1 MTNNPLYTYLDNIRP
16 LISPTAVERAANL
29 PNNALGKHYLWRDG
43 NSKTG
48 RLALHHAPAI
58 YKALAVFV
66 PPDFLTDKN
75 NEQ

>member
-1 MTNNPLYTYLDNIRP
+1 MKNDLYTYLDNIRP

-43 NSKTG
+43 KHPTG

-58 YKALAVFV
+58 YKVMVVFV
-66 PPDFLTDKN
+66 PPDFLTDK
-75 NEQ
+75 QL

>member
-1 MTNNPLYTYLDNIRP
+1 MTNPLYTYLDNIRP

-43 NSKTG
+43 KSKTG
-48 RLALHHAPAI
+48 RLALKHAPAI

-66 PPDFLTDKN
+66 PPDYSPDK
-75 NEQ
+75 